1 MSSTI
6 TALRKIDLKTDKI
19 AENIQMGKGN
29 KVDEA
34 VIAEEGGKAFI
45 VAKNLND
52 FVASLIKSIIFIII
66 AVFLG

>member
-1 MSSTI
+1 
-6 TALRKIDLKTDKI
+6 
-19 AENIQMGKGN
+19 MGKGN